1 MMGRSKETHRFFSA
15 AFKLKV
21 VAVAEQQGKRRA
33 SVLFNVDRK
42 RVREWCKAK
51 EDLKVWKATR
61 KRGPGAGRPVRFP
74 AIDESLI
81 RWFAERRE
89 AGVRVTGKALK
100 HEALRLHRENGSQSF
115 KASCGWFASFKRRHN
130 ISFRRSTHIAQK
142 TVAITDGLVDRFL
155 RYVIRMRRLRDY
167 TPADIG
173 NMDETPVYLEM
184 PGKATF
190 DYRGQNEVTVTS
202 TGHEKEKITVTLG
215 AYADGT
221 KMSPLVHLTGV
232 RPLPRDD
239 IPAGIIVY
247 MCGTGKKSWANEE
260 SILFWL
266 RKLWGRNSARRRL
279 LVWDAFRAHLTNP
292 VKDFLRNHCNT
303 DMCVIPGGCTS
314 RLQPADVSWNKPFKD
329 RLRELYDEWL
339 FSGRVEK
346 TPKGNRRAPP
356 KPLLL
361 QWIKTAWDSITP
373 EIVRKSFKK
382 CGITVAMDGSEDHLF
397 AQDSDSDGS
406 DFEGF
411 DPADVEMAE
420 QVMENI
426 ASTSSAGRQSPV
438 ALSDSD
444 HDSSS
449 SEGNATDY
457 DSPGH

>member
-1 MMGRSKETHRFFSA
+1 MCYSAAMERNKTHRSFSA
-15 AFKLKV
+15 SFKLKV
-21 VAVAEQQGKRRA
+21 
-33 SVLFNVDRK
+33 
-42 RVREWCKAK
+42 REWCQSK
-51 EDLKVWKATR
+51 ETLKEWKKSR
-61 KRGPGAGRPVRFP
+61 KRATGAGRTVRFP

-81 RWFAERRE
+81 RWFTERRA
-89 AGVRVTGKALK
+89 AGVRVTGKGLK

-142 TVAITDGLVDRFL
+142 SVEITDGLVDKFL

-167 TPADIG
+167 DPADIA

-184 PGKATF
+184 PGKAT
-190 DYRGQNEVTVTS
+190 YNIRGQNEITVTS

-232 RPLPRDD
+232 RPLPKDD
-239 IPAGIIVY
+239 IPSGIIVY
-247 MCGTGKKSWANEE
+247 MCGSGKKSWANEQ

-266 RKLWGRNSARRRL
+266 RKLWGRNNARRRF
-279 LVWDAFRAHLTNP
+279 LVWDAFRGHLTDA
-292 VKDFLRNHCNT
+292 VKEFVRQQCNT

-314 RLQPADVSWNKPFKD
+314 RLQPADVSWNKPFKA
-329 RLRELYDEWL
+329 RMGELYDEWL
-339 FSGRVEK
+339 FSGLVQK
-346 TPKGNRRAPP
+346 TPKGNRKAPP

-361 QWIKTAWDSITP
+361 QWIKTSWNSVTP
-373 EIVRKSFKK
+373 ETIRKSFKK

-397 AQDSDSDGS
+397 SQDSDDSATS

-411 DPADVEMAE
+411 DPVDVEMAV
-420 QVMENI
+420 QVRDNI
-426 ASTSSAGRQSPV
+426 ASTSRTGVS
-438 ALSDSD
+438 LSDSD
-444 HDSSS
+444 QHSSTDTGDSS
-449 SEGNATDY
+449 DY